1 MSNRIPKSEPEY
13 RHKFRMLVMSGN
25 SAQYA
30 ARQVGWTDKKLKAIR
45 EAFPDVDE
53 AVTWARVRSNERRR
67 RII

>member
-30 ARQVGWTDKKLKAIR
+30 ARQVGWTDKRLKIIK
-45 EAFPDVDE
+45 EAYPDVQE
-53 AVTWARVRSNERRR
+53 AVNWARERAIQKKRNA
-67 RII
+67 